1 MPLLL
6 QGRKTKMSSTTNRL
20 VRAGCACI
28 LAGLLLASCKCGGEE
43 GAPAAAKPAETGS
56 PKIVAVESAF
66 DFGKVK
72 QGDEVT
78 HVFKIRNEG
87 TAELKIDKARG
98 S

>member
-1 MPLLL
+1 
-6 QGRKTKMSSTTNRL
+6 MSRRTNSVAR
-20 VRAGCACI
+20 VGCAC
-28 LAGLLLASCKCGGEE
+28 LLAALSLAACKGEKE
-43 GAPAAAKPAETGS
+43 AAPAAAKPAEAGA

>member
-1 MPLLL
+1 
-6 QGRKTKMSSTTNRL
+6 MSSTTNRL
-20 VRAGCACI
+20 VRAGCACL
-28 LAGLLLASCKCGGEE
+28 LAALLLASCKSGED
-43 GAPAAAKPAETGS
+43 GTSAAAKPAATGS

-78 HVFKIRNEG
+78 HVFKIRNAG

>member
-1 MPLLL
+1 
-6 QGRKTKMSSTTNRL
+6 MSSTTNRL
-20 VRAGCACI
+20 VRAGCACL
-28 LAGLLLASCKCGGEE
+28 LAAALLASCKCGDE
-43 GAPAAAKPAETGS
+43 GAKDAGAKPAETGA
-56 PKIVAVESAF
+56 PKIVAAESVF

-78 HVFKIRNEG
+78 HVFKIRNAG

>member
-1 MPLLL
+1 
-6 QGRKTKMSSTTNRL
+6 MSSSTNRL
-20 VRAGCACI
+20 VRAGCACL
-28 LAGLLLASCKCGGEE
+28 LAALLLPSCKCGEE
-43 GAPAAAKPAETGS
+43 GAPAAVKPAATGS

-78 HVFKIRNEG
+78 HVFKIRNAG